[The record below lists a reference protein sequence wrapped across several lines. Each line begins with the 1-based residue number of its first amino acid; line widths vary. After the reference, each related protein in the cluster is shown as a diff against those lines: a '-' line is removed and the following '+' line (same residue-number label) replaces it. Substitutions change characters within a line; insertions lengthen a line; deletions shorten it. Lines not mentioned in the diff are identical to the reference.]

1 MCGLV
6 GFITN
11 EKNKKKT
18 IKKMSDLIKHRGPD
32 SKAYYIDDYIAI
44 GFRRLSII
52 DIKNGDQPIF
62 NESKDKLIVFN
73 GEIYNYQSLRK
84 DLIKKGH
91 IFKTNTDTEVVLHG
105 YEEYREKILNKLRG
119 MFSFVIYNIKD
130 KSLFCAR
137 DFYGIKPFYYYFND
151 DCFLFGS
158 EIKSFLGNSSFK
170 KELNEDLLSIY
181 LTFQYSPTN
190 ETFFKNVYKL
200 KPGHYLVYKN
210 DKIKIK
216 KYYEVTF
223 DKINGGNKE
232 KELENLLDKVI
243 DYHQIS
249 DTEVGAFLSNG
260 VDSSFI
266 VSKSKINKTF
276 TVGYENKKIS
286 ELEHA
291 KKFAKHMKVVNEGK
305 IITKKEFFKVFDK
318 VQYYM
323 DEPLA
328 DASSVSLYLLS
339 KLASKKVKVCL
350 SGEGADEIFGG
361 YNIYTENSELNWYYK
376 LPFFIRRIFRNVFLP
391 FKNIKGFNFII
402 RRGEKLEERYTGN
415 SFIFNENEIKKLLNK
430 KINRTYKDVT
440 KPLFEKCKEY
450 DDISKMQFIDFNT
463 WFANDIFLKA
473 DKMSMAHSLEVR
485 VPFSDKNIVDLA
497 TTLGTNYKVHK
508 NETKI
513 LFRKIAKKSIPSQ
526 VANKKKLGFPV
537 PLREWLKEEDIYRV
551 IKKEFLNNTFFN
563 KKYIIKLLDDH
574 KNNRHDN
581 YRKIWTI
588 YTFLVWHKQYFK

>member
-249 DTEVGAFLSNG
+249 DTEVGAFLSSG

-286 ELEHA
+286 ELEYA

-497 TTLGTNYKVHK
+497 TTLSTNYKVHK

>member
-32 SKAYYIDDYIAI
+32 SETYYIDDYIAI

-52 DIKNGDQPIF
+52 DIESGDQPIF

-84 DLIKKGH
+84 NLIKKGH
-91 IFKTNTDTEVVLHG
+91 TFKTNTDTEVVIHG
-105 YEEYREKILNKLRG
+105 YEEYGEKILNKLRG
-119 MFSFVIYNIKD
+119 MFSFVIYDLND

-137 DFYGIKPFYYYFND
+137 DFYGIKPFYYYFNNN
-151 DCFLFGS
+151 CFLFGS
-158 EIKSFLGNSSFK
+158 EIKSFLGNPYFK

-223 DKINGGNKE
+223 DKIDDINKE

-249 DTEVGAFLSNG
+249 DTEVGAFLSSG

-286 ELEHA
+286 ELEYA

-361 YNIYTENSELNWYYK
+361 YNIYAENAELNWYYK
-376 LPFFIRRIFRNVFLP
+376 VPFFIRRALRNIFLP
-391 FKNIKGFNFII
+391 FRNMKGFNFII

-497 TTLGTNYKVHK
+497 TTLSTDYKVHK
-508 NETKI
+508 NKTKI

-537 PLREWLKEEDIYRV
+537 PLREWLKEEDIYKV
-551 IKKEFLNNTFFN
+551 IKEEFLNNTFFN